1 MMQNP
6 DIALRDWLEERVEE
20 YLKDLATLV
29 NRDCGTSY
37 KKGVDEVID
46 WVEARM
52 KQLGATIERRPD
64 NTYGDMILGRWPGKG
79 KGRILLC
86 GHADTVYPV
95 GTVMRRTMRRDPN
108 EPTHLLGPGVA
119 DMKSG
124 LLSGLYALAALQ
136 GLQLDQWEEV
146 AMIVNSEE
154 EVGSPVSR
162 DWMVA
167 LAKEYD
173 AALVLEPG
181 RANGNVVTGRKGGG
195 DWDII
200 VEGRAA
206 HAGVEPEK
214 GANAI
219 IQLLHH
225 AVALH
230 AINGT
235 IPNATLVVG
244 KIKGGEVSNMVPS
257 YAEMTLD
264 SRAVEQKGLNALER
278 AIRET
283 ISATE
288 GRVPGSRTIIKGGI
302 NKAAMQRTAENL
314 QLFALAKESAAAL
327 GFTIDEQVTGGMSD
341 GNHLAEGGIPLLDAL
356 GPVGGGAHSP
366 DEYLRLETIV
376 PRTAMLAGL
385 IYRLSQKPTKRRL
398 TDE

>member
-1 MMQNP
+1 MQNP
-6 DIALRDWLEERVEE
+6 DRSLRDWLEERVEV
-20 YLKDLATLV
+20 YLKDLASLV

-37 KKGVDEVID
+37 KVGVDEIID

-64 NTYGDMILGRWPGKG
+64 KKYGDMILGRWQGTG

-95 GTVMRRTMRRDPN
+95 GTVMTRMMCRDANDPN
-108 EPTHLLGPGVA
+108 HLLGAGVA

-124 LLSGLYALAALQ
+124 LLSGLYAVAALQ
-136 GLQLDQWEEV
+136 ALQLDQWEEV

-154 EVGSPVSR
+154 EVGSPVSH

-167 LAKEYD
+167 LAKVYD

-195 DWDII
+195 SWDII

-235 IPNATLVVG
+235 IPNATVVVG
-244 KIKGGEVSNMVPS
+244 KIKGGEAYNMVPP
-257 YAEMTLD
+257 YAEMSLD
-264 SRAVEQKGLNALER
+264 TRALEQEGLNALER
-278 AIRET
+278 AIRDT
-283 ISATE
+283 IAATE
-288 GRVPGSRTIIKGGI
+288 GRVPGTRTIVKGGI
-302 NKAAMQRTAENL
+302 NKMVMPRTEQNL
-314 QLFALAKESAAAL
+314 ELFRLAQESAKAL
-327 GFTIDEQVTGGMSD
+327 GFTLDEQVTGGMSD
-341 GNHLAEGGIPLLDAL
+341 GNHLAEGGIPVLDAL
-356 GPVGGGAHSP
+356 GPVGGRAHSP
-366 DEYLRLETIV
+366 DEYVRLDTLV
-376 PRTAMLAGL
+376 PRTAMVAGL
-385 IYRLSQKPTKRRL
+385 IYRLSKKATMRE
-398 TDE
+398 DNS

>member
-1 MMQNP
+1 MENP
-6 DIALRDWLEERVEE
+6 DTSLRDWLEERREA

-37 KKGVDEVID
+37 KAGVDGVID

-52 KQLGATIERRPD
+52 KALGATVERRPD
-64 NTYGDMILGRWPGKG
+64 KVYGDMLLARWKGKG

-95 GTVMRRTMRRDPN
+95 GTASTRMMRRDATDPN
-108 EPTHLLGPGVA
+108 HLLGPGVA

-124 LLSGLYALAALQ
+124 LLSGLYAVAALQ
-136 GLQLDQWEEV
+136 ALQLDQWEEV

-154 EVGSPVSR
+154 EVGSPVSC

-244 KIKGGEVSNMVPS
+244 KIKGGEVYNMVPP
-257 YAEMTLD
+257 YAEMSLD
-264 SRAVEQKGLNALER
+264 TRALTQKGLNALER

-288 GRVPGSRTIIKGGI
+288 GRVPGTRTIIKGGM
-302 NKAAMQRTAENL
+302 NKMVMERTAQNL
-314 QLFALAKESAAAL
+314 RLFKLAQESAKAL
-327 GFTIDEQVTGGMSD
+327 GFTLDEQVTGGMSD
-341 GNHLAEGGIPLLDAL
+341 GNHLAEGGIAVLDAL
-356 GPVGGGAHSP
+356 GPVGGRAHSP

-376 PRTAMLAGL
+376 PRTAMVAGL
-385 IYRLSQKPTKRRL
+385 IYRLSQ
-398 TDE
+398 